1 VNIFIFMKEKPALK
15 TMTDTLQTADG
26 LTLHTQ
32 GWLPDADPK
41 AVVLLVHGI
50 AEHIGRYTHVAAF
63 LVERGCAVYGLDH
76 RTHGRS
82 QGEPRVY
89 IPDFDRAVNDLKQ
102 FFDRVKAAHPGKK
115 IFVYGHSMGSFL
127 ATSFAVRYQDEMAGL
142 ISSGSPVRVED
153 TIAPLVIRVGSLLN
167 AVAPR
172 LKLIKLDLNAISRDA
187 AVVAAYNADPLVVNQ
202 PVRVGMAVGYQQAVG
217 RLSQDLPRLRLPL
230 LLLHGGADRIAP
242 PSGSEQ
248 VYREAQSADKTLKIY
263 PGLYHEIHNEPEQ
276 AEVLADVAAWLD
288 ARV

>member
-1 VNIFIFMKEKPALK
+1 
-15 TMTDTLQTADG
+15 MTDTLQTADG

-50 AEHIGRYTHVAAF
+50 AEHVGRYTHVAAF
-63 LVERGCAVYGLDH
+63 LVERGYAVYGLDH
-76 RTHGRS
+76 RGHGRS
-82 QGEPRVY
+82 QGEPRMY
-89 IPDFDRAVNDLKQ
+89 ISDFDRVVDDLKLY
-102 FFDRVKAAHPGKK
+102 FDRVKAAHPGKK

-142 ISSGSPVRVED
+142 ISSGSPVRIED
-153 TIAPLVIRVGSLLN
+153 TIAPLVIRVGNLLN

-217 RLSQDLPRLRLPL
+217 RLNQNLSRLRLPL
-230 LLLHGGADRIAP
+230 LLLHGSADRIAP
-242 PSGSEQ
+242 ASGSQQ
-248 VYREAQSADKTLKIY
+248 VYQMAQSADKTLKIY

-276 AEVLADVAAWLD
+276 VEVLSDVAAWLD